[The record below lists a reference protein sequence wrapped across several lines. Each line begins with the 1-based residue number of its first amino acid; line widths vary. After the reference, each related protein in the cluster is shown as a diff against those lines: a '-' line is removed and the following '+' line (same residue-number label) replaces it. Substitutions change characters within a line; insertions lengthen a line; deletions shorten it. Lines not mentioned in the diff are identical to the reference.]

1 MAREGLIVI
10 PKDRDLRQKI
20 IAAHHNAIMA
30 GHPGQFKTQ
39 ELIKRNYYWE
49 GLAHNVK
56 TYVNG
61 CQISPKIKLSQQ
73 MPMGEL
79 VPTQI
84 PERPWK
90 IITMDLIGPL
100 PMSRGHNMILNVV
113 DRHLKLLYSLPCH
126 KTITMEGVVRLFQ
139 KEIWP
144 HEGIPEQII
153 AD

>member
-1 MAREGLIVI
+1 
-10 PKDRDLRQKI
+10 
-20 IAAHHNAIMA
+20 
-30 GHPGQFKTQ
+30 
-39 ELIKRNYYWE
+39 
-49 GLAHNVK
+49 
-56 TYVNG
+56 
-61 CQISPKIKLSQQ
+61 

-84 PERPWK
+84 LERPWK

-100 PMSRGHNMILNVV
+100 PMSQGHNMILNVI

-126 KTITMEGVVRLFQ
+126 ETITAEGVARIFQ

-153 AD
+153 TDRGPQFVATFTKELYRLL